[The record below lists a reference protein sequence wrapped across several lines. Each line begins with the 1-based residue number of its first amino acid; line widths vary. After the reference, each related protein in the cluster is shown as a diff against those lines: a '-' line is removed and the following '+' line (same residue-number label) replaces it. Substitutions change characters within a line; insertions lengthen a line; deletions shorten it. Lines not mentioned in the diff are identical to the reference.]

1 MHVFLF
7 FVGLVLGHIQRRPL
21 QSIAALSLCV
31 GRAMTTPFRLARQ
44 FLALLGQTW
53 RAIDGPLV
61 RQFGPVVG
69 LVVLAQCLA
78 DPALAN
84 WVTLFIFG
92 ASRGVFAGALHAERA
107 ARRRRKSAAAG
118 QEASFDAAAYA
129 ASLEPLSDTELRRQA
144 RAITDALCRGDPSLT
159 EQDRRDRVRQRQV
172 IDETLDTRRAARGQ
186 SARRP

>member
-107 ARRRRKSAAAG
+107 ARRR
-118 QEASFDAAAYA
+118 EY
-129 ASLEPLSDTELRRQA
+129 LREERHY
-144 RAITDALCRGDPSLT
+144 
-159 EQDRRDRVRQRQV
+159 
-172 IDETLDTRRAARGQ
+172 RRAFALSPPRVC
-186 SARRP
+186 R